1 VQRVLFLEMD
11 NMMTNVQADWLQS
24 RVQASPSLIALQ
36 IGSEQWNY
44 AELNQLVNGCCAQ
57 LVAAGVQPGDFVGV
71 LMPNSLAYVCL
82 IHALARLGAVLVPL
96 NTRLTQVE
104 CAWQVA
110 HIGCKLVI
118 CAPETAMSLEKDDR
132 VLLVDEGWLDTAVAQ
147 EYQPTPFDMNRV
159 QAVVFT
165 SGTSG
170 QPKGAM
176 LTFANHFYSAM
187 ASAYRVGVLP
197 DDLWL
202 SCLPLY
208 HVGGLAVIWRSCLYG
223 TAVDLHPKF
232 DLTAVNDSL
241 NHKPITLISLVPTML
256 TRLLE
261 SRSDWPDTLRLA
273 LIGGAAATPE
283 LLAQARAAGVP
294 VAPTYGLTE
303 ASSQVATMRPA
314 DAEQKPGSVGRPL
327 LFTTV
332 QIVDEIG
339 QELPPGKIGEIVVS
353 GPTVMAGYFGQPPL
367 AADPLHTGDMGYL
380 DAEGDLWV
388 VQRCSDLILTGG
400 ENVYP
405 AEVEAVLKS
414 HTAVAAACVVG
425 LPDAQWGEVVAAAVV
440 LKEGTAVTTTELTQY
455 CRERLAGYKLPRQ
468 IQYLP
473 DLPLTASGKIA
484 RKEVAE
490 RLINRKPG

>member
-1 VQRVLFLEMD
+1 MAMMEAQR
-11 NMMTNVQADWLQS
+11 DWLVS
-24 RVQASPSLIALQ
+24 RVQTSPAQTALLM
-36 IGSEQWNY
+36 GERQWSY
-44 AELNQLVNGCCAQ
+44 AELNRLVNGCCAR
-57 LVAAGVQPGDFVGV
+57 LAALGVQPGELVGV
-71 LMPNSLAYVCL
+71 LLPNSLVYVCL
-82 IHALARLGAVLVPL
+82 IHALARMGAVLAPL
-96 NTRLTQVE
+96 NTRLTPAE
-104 CAWQVA
+104 WQWQAAHVGCRLVLCEPERAATTGQSIRLVA
-110 HIGCKLVI
+110 
-118 CAPETAMSLEKDDR
+118 
-132 VLLVDEGWLDTAVAQ
+132 VDETWLSPEPAAW
-147 EYQPTPFDMNRV
+147 EARPLPLHGV

-170 QPKGAM
+170 RPKGAQ

-256 TRLLE
+256 AWLLE
-261 SRSDWPDTLRLA
+261 SRSEWPETLRLA
-273 LIGGAAATPE
+273 LIGGAALAPD
-283 LLAQARAAGVP
+283 LLAAALAAGVP
-294 VAPTYGLTE
+294 IATTYGLTE
-303 ASSQVATMRPA
+303 AASQVATMRP
-314 DAEQKPGSVGRPL
+314 DEVRRKPGSVGRPL
-327 LFTTV
+327 LFTSAR
-332 QIVDEIG
+332 IVDDDG
-339 QELPPGKIGEIVVS
+339 RELPPDEIGEIVVS
-353 GPTVMAGYFGQPPL
+353 GPTVMVGYFGEDAL
-367 AADPLHTGDMGYL
+367 TNRSFHTGDMGYV
-380 DAEGDLWV
+380 DADGDLWV
-388 VQRCSDLILTGG
+388 VQRRSDLIVSGG

-425 LPDAQWGEVVAAAVV
+425 LPDGEWGQVVAAAVV
-440 LKEGTAVTTTELTQY
+440 VKEGTAVTAAELTQF

-468 IQYLP
+468 IFFVP

-484 RKEVAE
+484 RQEVVQNLAMT
-490 RLINRKPG
+490 RSGDF